1 MPVKNFD
8 PDNKFGRKRTDL
20 EIARDRALIA
30 ELYLTGDY
38 TDAQIADFLNNRP
51 GVGYEISRQTVTV
64 DRRRLL
70 EQLQEEGKEHTGVW
84 LQEEIFRLNVVEREA
99 WEAWKKSTEQS
110 KIVKEIEELLKDKDG
125 LPFNGSNYELVKSKI
140 ETVIQDS
147 VGDPNFLKIVL
158 DCVEKRSRLRGLYK
172 FQARIETDTE
182 VRVKAYHVFSPAQ
195 WDQPGGSH
203 LIIDPLTTRNESDVK
218 RLGEGQHEQT

>member
-1 MPVKNFD
+1 MPVSNFN
-8 PDNKFGRKRTDL
+8 PDNKFARKRTDL
-20 EIARDRALIA
+20 EIARDRALVA

-38 TDAQIADFLNNRP
+38 SDQQIAEFLNNRP
-51 GVGYEISRQTVTV
+51 GIGYEISRQTVTV

-70 EQLQEEGKEHTGVW
+70 EQLQEEGKENTGVW

-110 KIVKEIEELLKDKDG
+110 KIIKEIEELLKDKDG
-125 LPFNGSNYELVKSKI
+125 NPLNGTYELVKSKI

-147 VGDPNFLKIVL
+147 VGDANFLKIVL
-158 DCVEKRSRLRGLYK
+158 DCVEKRARLRGLYK

-195 WDQPGGSH
+195 WDQPGGQH
-203 LIIDPLTTRNESDVK
+203 LIIDPLTATRNEMK
-218 RLGEGQHEQT
+218 RLGEGQHE